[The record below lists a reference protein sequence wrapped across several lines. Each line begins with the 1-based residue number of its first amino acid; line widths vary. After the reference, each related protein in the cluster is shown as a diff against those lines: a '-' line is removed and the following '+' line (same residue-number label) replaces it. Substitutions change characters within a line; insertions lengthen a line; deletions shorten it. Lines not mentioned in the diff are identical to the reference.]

1 MATRNKRSPLDFMRS
16 LITSSSLMNCLLF
29 QNEQM
34 MESDRI
40 QGLHR
45 RICTVNEDV
54 LQTWLNQPAG
64 RLPLEMSK

>member
-1 MATRNKRSPLDFMRS
+1 MTTRNKRSPLDFMRS